1 MLSDTTVYDVG
12 IALIAAIPA
21 IIAAIFA
28 GIVALRTKTTNG
40 RTLGML
46 AEDAAH
52 HAADTN
58 QKVTTMSSDFQA
70 HRSGG

>member
-12 IALIAAIPA
+12 IAAVAAIPA

-28 GIVALRTKTTNG
+28 GIVALRTRTTNG
-40 RTLGML
+40 RNIGRL
-46 AEDAAH
+46 AEDAAN

-58 QKVTTMSSDFQA
+58 ARVTAMGDELEAQRT
-70 HRSGG
+70 GG